1 MKRAV
6 RSASTEATPNSSDGP
21 RPRLIA
27 VGGGKGGVGKTF
39 LAANLAITLA
49 RAGYR
54 VIAIDTDVEGPNLH
68 TLVGVKNPARTLAD
82 FIAGRETNLLR
93 LIVAT
98 PTENLGLIAATQGN
112 LAGAAPEAQRRAELL
127 AALRRLPC
135 DFVIV
140 DCGAG
145 AHAATLDYFLVSDD
159 GLIVVHPEP
168 TSVENAYTFVR
179 AAFYRRMQAALQK
192 HDVRAL
198 VREAMDQRNA
208 RGIKT
213 PLDLL
218 REVEQM
224 DPEEGQRFVE
234 TMRRFRPRVVV
245 NEVATAEDVKLG
257 FSISSVCRRFF
268 GIDADYIG
276 YLNRDAAVREAVKQ
290 RRSLLDIA
298 PDGDAAVYL
307 RRIARKLAEG
317 VPLPSEEA
325 AS

>member
-1 MKRAV
+1 LL
-6 RSASTEATPNSSDGP
+6 SS
-21 RPRLIA
+21 
-27 VGGGKGGVGKTF
+27 
-39 LAANLAITLA
+39 
-49 RAGYR
+49 
-54 VIAIDTDVEGPNLH
+54 
-68 TLVGVKNPARTLAD
+68 
-82 FIAGRETNLLR
+82 
-93 LIVAT
+93 
-98 PTENLGLIAATQGN
+98 
-112 LAGAAPEAQRRAELL
+112 
-127 AALRRLPC
+127 LRRLPC

-224 DPEEGQRFVE
+224 DPEEGLRFVE

-257 FSISSVCRRFF
+257 FSIASVCRRFF

-276 YLNRDAAVREAVKQ
+276 YLNRDPAVREAVKQ
-290 RRSLLDIA
+290 RRALLDVA

-317 VPLPSEEA
+317 VPLPNAEEA
-325 AS
+325 AP

>member
-1 MKRAV
+1 
-6 RSASTEATPNSSDGP
+6 
-21 RPRLIA
+21 

-39 LAANLAITLA
+39 LSANLAISLA
-49 RAGYR
+49 RSGYR

-68 TLVGVKNPARTLAD
+68 TLLGVKAPSRTLAD

-112 LAGAAPEAQRRAELL
+112 LAGAQPDAARRADLL
-127 AALRRLPC
+127 AQLRRMPC

-179 AAFYRRMQAALQK
+179 AAFYRRMQAALNK

-198 VREAMDQRNA
+198 VREAMDQKNT
-208 RGIKT
+208 RGIAT

-218 REVEQM
+218 REVELM
-224 DPEEGQRFVE
+224 DPEEGQRFVD

-245 NEVATAEDVKLG
+245 NEVASAEDVKLG

-276 YLNRDAAVREAVKQ
+276 YLNRDVSVREAVKQ
-290 RRSLLDIA
+290 RRPLLDVA

-307 RRIARKLAEG
+307 KRIARKLAEG
-317 VPLPSEEA
+317 VPLPELA
-325 AS
+325 R

>member
-1 MKRAV
+1 
-6 RSASTEATPNSSDGP
+6 
-21 RPRLIA
+21 
-27 VGGGKGGVGKTF
+27 
-39 LAANLAITLA
+39 
-49 RAGYR
+49 

-68 TLVGVKNPARTLAD
+68 TLVGVKSPARTLAD
-82 FIAGRETNLLR
+82 FIAGRENDLLR
-93 LIVAT
+93 LVVAT
-98 PTENLGLIAATQGN
+98 PTANLGLIAATQGN
-112 LAGAAPEAQRRAELL
+112 LGGAQPEAARRADML
-127 AALRRLPC
+127 AQLRRMPC

-208 RGIKT
+208 RGIAT

-218 REVEQM
+218 REIESM
-224 DPEEGQRFVE
+224 DPEDGQRFVE
-234 TMRRFRPRVVV
+234 TMRRFRPRIVV
-245 NEVATAEDVKLG
+245 NEVASADDVKLG
-257 FSISSVCRRFF
+257 FSIASVCRRFF
-268 GIDADYIG
+268 GIDADYVG
-276 YLNRDAAVREAVKQ
+276 YLNRDAAVREAVRQ
-290 RRSLLDIA
+290 RRALFDVA

-307 RRIARKLAEG
+307 QRIARKLAEG
-317 VPLPSEEA
+317 VALPPESSA
-325 AS
+325 R

>member
-1 MKRAV
+1 VTSRAG
-6 RSASTEATPNSSDGP
+6 ASPLESTPNKPDVP
-21 RPRLIA
+21 RARLVA

-39 LAANLAITLA
+39 LSANLAVALA
-49 RAGYR
+49 REGYR

-82 FIAGRETNLLR
+82 FIAGRESQLLR

-98 PTENLGLIAATQGN
+98 PTDNLGLIAATQGN
-112 LAGAAPEAQRRAELL
+112 LAGAQPDAQRRADMV
-127 AALRRLPC
+127 AQLRRLPC

-208 RGIKT
+208 RGIST

-218 REVEQM
+218 REIELM
-224 DPEEGQRFVE
+224 DPEDGQRFVD

-245 NEVATAEDVKLG
+245 NEVATADDVKLG
-257 FSISSVCRRFF
+257 FSIASVCRRFF

-290 RRSLLDIA
+290 RRALLDVA

-317 VPLPSEEA
+317 VPLPSEA
-325 AS
+325 TAR

>member
-1 MKRAV
+1 M
-6 RSASTEATPNSSDGP
+6 P

-39 LAANLAITLA
+39 LSANLSIALA

-54 VIAIDTDVEGPNLH
+54 VIAIDTDVEGANLH
-68 TLVGVKNPARTLAD
+68 TLLGVKNPTRTLAD
-82 FIAGRETNLLR
+82 FIAGRENNLLR
-93 LIVAT
+93 LVVAT
-98 PTENLGLIAATQGN
+98 PTDNLGLIAATQGN
-112 LAGAAPEAQRRAELL
+112 LAGAQPDAPRRAELL
-127 AALRRLPC
+127 AGLRRLPC

-192 HDVRAL
+192 HDARAL

-208 RGIKT
+208 RGIQT

-218 REVEQM
+218 REIEGM
-224 DPEEGQRFVE
+224 DSEDGQRFVE
-234 TMRRFRPRVVV
+234 TMRRFRPRIVV
-245 NEVATAEDVKLG
+245 NEVATADDVKLG
-257 FSISSVCRRFF
+257 FSVSSVCRRFF

-276 YLNRDAAVREAVKQ
+276 YLNRDPAVLESVKQ
-290 RRSLLDIA
+290 RRPLLDIA
-298 PDGDAAVYL
+298 PDGDAAIYL

-317 VPLPSEEA
+317 VPLPKAEDDA
-325 AS
+325 R

>member
-1 MKRAV
+1 
-6 RSASTEATPNSSDGP
+6 
-21 RPRLIA
+21 

-39 LAANLAITLA
+39 LSANLAISLA
-49 RAGYR
+49 RSGYR

-82 FIAGRETNLLR
+82 FIAARETNLLR

-112 LAGAAPEAQRRAELL
+112 LAGAAPEAQRRADLL
-127 AALRRLPC
+127 AGLRRLPC

-257 FSISSVCRRFF
+257 FSIASVCRRFF

-276 YLNRDAAVREAVKQ
+276 YLNRDPAVREAVKQ
-290 RRSLLDIA
+290 RRALFDVA

-317 VPLPSEEA
+317 VPLPSAEEA
-325 AS
+325 AP

>member
-1 MKRAV
+1 
-6 RSASTEATPNSSDGP
+6 
-21 RPRLIA
+21 
-27 VGGGKGGVGKTF
+27 
-39 LAANLAITLA
+39 
-49 RAGYR
+49 

-68 TLVGVKNPARTLAD
+68 TLLGVRSPARTLAD
-82 FIAGRETNLLR
+82 FIAGRENSLLR

-112 LAGAAPEAQRRAELL
+112 LSGAQPDAQRRAEMIGQ
-127 AALRRLPC
+127 LRRMPC

-208 RGIKT
+208 RGIQT

-218 REVEQM
+218 REIEGMDVE
-224 DPEEGQRFVE
+224 DGQRFVE
-234 TMRRFRPRVVV
+234 TMRRFRPRIVV

-276 YLNRDAAVREAVKQ
+276 YLNRDAAVREAIKQ
-290 RRSLLDIA
+290 RRPLLDTA
-298 PDGDAAVYL
+298 PEGDAAIYL

-317 VPLPSEEA
+317 VPLPAADEA
-325 AS
+325 AP

>member
-1 MKRAV
+1 
-6 RSASTEATPNSSDGP
+6 
-21 RPRLIA
+21 

-39 LAANLAITLA
+39 LSANLAITLA

-54 VIAIDTDVEGPNLH
+54 VIAVDTDVEGPNLH
-68 TLVGVKNPARTLAD
+68 TLTGVKAPARTLAD
-82 FIAGRETNLLR
+82 FIAGREPNLLR

-98 PTENLGLIAATQGN
+98 PSENLGLIAATQGN
-112 LAGAAPEAQRRAELL
+112 LAGAQPDAARRADLL
-127 AALRRLPC
+127 AQLRRMPC

-168 TSVENAYTFVR
+168 TSIENAYTFVR
-179 AAFYRRMQAALQK
+179 AAFYRRMQAALNK

-198 VREAMDQRNA
+198 VREAMDQKNA
-208 RGIKT
+208 RGIST

-224 DPEEGQRFVE
+224 DPEEGQRFVD
-234 TMRRFRPRVVV
+234 TMRRFRPRIVV
-245 NEVATAEDVKLG
+245 NEVASAEDVKLG

-290 RRSLLDIA
+290 RRPLLDIQ

-307 RRIARKLAEG
+307 KRIARKLAEG
-317 VPLPSEEA
+317 VPLPREDA
-325 AS
+325 R

>member
-1 MKRAV
+1 M
-6 RSASTEATPNSSDGP
+6 
-21 RPRLIA
+21 
-27 VGGGKGGVGKTF
+27 GKTF
-39 LAANLAITLA
+39 LAANLSIALA

-54 VIAIDTDVEGPNLH
+54 VIAVDTDVEGANLH
-68 TLVGVKNPARTLAD
+68 TLVGVKSPARTLAD
-82 FIAGRETNLLR
+82 FIAGREHDLLR
-93 LIVAT
+93 LVVAT
-98 PTENLGLIAATQGN
+98 PTTNLGLIAATQGN
-112 LAGAAPEAQRRAELL
+112 LGGAQPEPSRRADML
-127 AALRRLPC
+127 AQLRRMPC

-208 RGIKT
+208 RGIAT

-218 REVEQM
+218 REIESM
-224 DPEEGQRFVE
+224 DPEDGQRFVE
-234 TMRRFRPRVVV
+234 TMRRFRPRIVV
-245 NEVATAEDVKLG
+245 NEVSTADEVKLG
-257 FSISSVCRRFF
+257 FSIASVCRRFF
-268 GIDADYIG
+268 GIDADYVG

-290 RRSLLDIA
+290 RRALLDVA

-317 VPLPSEEA
+317 VRLPPES
-325 AS
+325 ASQ

>member
-1 MKRAV
+1 V
-6 RSASTEATPNSSDGP
+6 
-21 RPRLIA
+21 A

-39 LAANLAITLA
+39 LAANLGIALA

-54 VIAIDTDVEGPNLH
+54 VVVVDTDVEGPNLH

-82 FIAGRETNLLR
+82 FIAGREANLVR

-98 PTENLGLIAATQGN
+98 PTENLGLIAATQGH
-112 LAGAAPEAQRRAELL
+112 LAGTSPDAQRRAELL
-127 AALRRLPC
+127 SALRRLPC

-159 GLIVVHPEP
+159 GLLVVHPEP

-208 RGIKT
+208 RGIST

-218 REVEQM
+218 REVEEA

-276 YLNRDAAVREAVKQ
+276 YLNRDEAVREAVRQ
-290 RRSLLDIA
+290 RRALVDIA

-317 VPLPSEEA
+317 VPLPA
-325 AS
+325 AELGSR

>member
-1 MKRAV
+1 V
-6 RSASTEATPNSSDGP
+6 
-21 RPRLIA
+21 A

-39 LAANLAITLA
+39 LAANLSIALA
-49 RAGYR
+49 RGGYR

-82 FIAGRETNLLR
+82 FIAGRENHLLR

-112 LAGAAPEAQRRAELL
+112 LASAQPEAQRRADML
-127 AALRRLPC
+127 AQLRRMPC

-179 AAFYRRMQAALQK
+179 ASFYRRMQAALRK

-208 RGIKT
+208 RGIQT

-218 REVEQM
+218 REIEGMDVE
-224 DPEEGQRFVE
+224 DGQRFVE
-234 TMRRFRPRVVV
+234 AMRRFRPRIVV
-245 NEVATAEDVKLG
+245 NEVATADDVKLG
-257 FSISSVCRRFF
+257 FSIASVCRRFF

-276 YLNRDAAVREAVKQ
+276 YLNRDPAVREAVKQ
-290 RRSLLDIA
+290 RRALLDVA

-317 VPLPSEEA
+317 VPLPTA
-325 AS
+325 GAQP